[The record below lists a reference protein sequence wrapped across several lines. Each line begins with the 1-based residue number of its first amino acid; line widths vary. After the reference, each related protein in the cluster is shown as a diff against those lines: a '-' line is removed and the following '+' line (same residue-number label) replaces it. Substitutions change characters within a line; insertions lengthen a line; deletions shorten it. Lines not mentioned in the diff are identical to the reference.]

1 MILGDASASA
11 EPDRRAAFPAEGR
24 SIQRHCASRQLECK
38 RVPPG
43 SCAGRQHSA
52 GLRRLHRA
60 RESDPMQFRTIG
72 IMTPGDMGQAIAMQL
87 KAAGFDV
94 STALEGRSE
103 RSRALA
109 RAAGIA
115 DLGSI
120 ARLVA
125 QCDLVLSIMNPA
137 AAAEFATDVAR
148 ALKAS
153 AANTLVVDCNAVS
166 PQSVRAIAD
175 MVNGA
180 GGRFIDAGIIGAP
193 PRGGASTTL
202 YVSGPQA
209 ADLQQLAGP
218 HIAIRVL
225 SERVGDASALKMC
238 SAALTKAR
246 RRCGWKCWSRRNA
259 RYAQRSKRSAGRSR
273 APISTIAAAFLS
285 APKLS
290 WCQNGEM
297 PQPGAAAD
305 PRVPSFRKFRRSG
318 PTRQEGEP
326 SAVL

>member
-1 MILGDASASA
+1 
-11 EPDRRAAFPAEGR
+11 
-24 SIQRHCASRQLECK
+24 
-38 RVPPG
+38 
-43 SCAGRQHSA
+43 
-52 GLRRLHRA
+52 
-60 RESDPMQFRTIG
+60 MQFRTIG

-238 SAALTKAR
+238 SAALTKGTQAL
-246 RRCGWKCWSRRNA
+246 WLEVLVA
-259 RYAQRSKRSAGRSR
+259 AQRLGIAQALEEEVRGGSR
-273 APISTIAAAFLS
+273 APILDYALQQFRILPPKAYRWVPEMGEIAATL
-285 APKLS
+285 
-290 WCQNGEM
+290 
-297 PQPGAAAD
+297 AAARLTPKVFEGVAEVFAQVAATD
-305 PRVPSFRKFRRSG
+305 LGQATVEAHRARALDGDAVVRRLA
-318 PTRQEGEP
+318 GEREP
-326 SAVL
+326 PAH